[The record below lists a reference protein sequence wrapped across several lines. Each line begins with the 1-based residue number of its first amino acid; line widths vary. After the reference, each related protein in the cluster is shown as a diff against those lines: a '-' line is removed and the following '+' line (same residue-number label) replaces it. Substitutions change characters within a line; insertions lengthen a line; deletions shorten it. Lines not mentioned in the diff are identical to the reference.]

1 MKLLLRF
8 TNAYPSSFSFP
19 ERDDFKEN
27 AKKNFS
33 RQSDN
38 SQFSFWEKDNNDFVI
53 AYRLI
58 SKDSKPDKLPW
69 IKLEYSFFESNN
81 FVMNNSRDMKA
92 PNCICNLHY
101 LVYLPDS
108 TLDVFINALQ
118 KYLISIPFEDRLSL
132 ISKKDFKNFLESK
145 SQLCTNETQKL
156 ELKKWVEELL
166 AK

>member
-1 MKLLLRF
+1 M
-8 TNAYPSSFSFP
+8 
-19 ERDDFKEN
+19 
-27 AKKNFS
+27 
-33 RQSDN
+33 
-38 SQFSFWEKDNNDFVI
+38 
-53 AYRLI
+53 
-58 SKDSKPDKLPW
+58 
-69 IKLEYSFFESNN
+69 
-81 FVMNNSRDMKA
+81 
-92 PNCICNLHY
+92 
-101 LVYLPDS
+101 PDS

>member
-92 PNCICNLHY
+92 PNCI
-101 LVYLPDS
+101 
-108 TLDVFINALQ
+108 NALQ